1 MTASARWSGDGFR
14 FDLSDGRGHAAQS
27 DEAAPL
33 GADQGMSPPDLLLA
47 ALCACT
53 GISAVSL
60 LQKMKQPLRSLTVK
74 ADGDR
79 QPDWPKAF
87 TEIRL
92 VYEISGNGTFDET
105 LVRKATALATKR
117 YCAVGGTIELGQ
129 GGCRILFNHQ
139 IVIEQGPPRSD
150 PAT

>member
-1 MTASARWSGDGFR
+1 MSASARWSGDGLR
-14 FDLSDGRGHAAQS
+14 FDLSDESGHVATA
-27 DEAAPL
+27 DEGPPL
-33 GADQGMSPPDLLLA
+33 GAGQGMSPTNLLLV

-60 LQKMKQPLRSLTVK
+60 LQKMKQPLSGLTVR
-74 ADGDR
+74 AEGDR

-92 VYEISGNGTFDET
+92 LYEITGAGPFDDA
-105 LVRKATALATKR
+105 LVRKATRLATKR

-129 GGCRILFNHQ
+129 GGCRILFDHRF
-139 IVIEQGPPRSD
+139 VEGTDASRR
-150 PAT
+150 

>member
-1 MTASARWSGDGFR
+1 MTASARWSGNGFR
-14 FDLSDGRGHAAQS
+14 FDLSDGRGHSAQA
-27 DEAAPL
+27 DEAVPL
-33 GADQGMSPPDLLLA
+33 GADQAMSPPDLLLT

-53 GISAVSL
+53 GITAVSL

-74 ADGDR
+74 AEGDR

-92 VYEISGNGTFDET
+92 VYEISGQGAFDET
-105 LVRKATALATKR
+105 LVRKATKLATKR

-129 GGCRILFNHQ
+129 GGCRILFDHQ
-139 IVIEQGPPRSD
+139 IVIEPD
-150 PAT
+150 

>member
-1 MTASARWSGDGFR
+1 MTTSARWSGNGLHFE
-14 FDLSDGRGHAAQS
+14 LADGREHHASA
-27 DEAAPL
+27 DEGPPL
-33 GADQGMSPPDLLLA
+33 GGGAGMSPPDLLLA

-60 LQKMKQPLRSLTVK
+60 LQKMKQPLGSLTVK
-74 ADGDR
+74 AEADR

-92 VYEISGNGTFDET
+92 MYEISGKGAFDEA
-105 LVRKATALATKR
+105 LVRKAIALATKR

-129 GGCRILFNHQ
+129 GGCRILFDYR
-139 IVIEQGPPRSD
+139 IG
-150 PAT
+150 

>member
-14 FDLSDGRGHAAQS
+14 FELSDRHDHAGVA
-27 DEAAPL
+27 DESPPL
-33 GADQGMSPPDLLLA
+33 GKGEGMSPPDLLLA

-53 GISAVSL
+53 GMTAVSL
-60 LQKMKQPLRSLTVK
+60 LHKMKQPLTTLTVR

-87 TEIRL
+87 TVIRL
-92 VYEISGNGTFDET
+92 VYEISGDGPFDEA
-105 LVRKATALATKR
+105 LVRKATRLATKR

-129 GGCRILFNHQ
+129 GGCQILYEHRI
-139 IVIEQGPPRSD
+139 VPGS
-150 PAT
+150 

>member
-1 MTASARWSGDGFR
+1 MAASARWSGEGYRFEVSDDG
-14 FDLSDGRGHAAQS
+14 HHTAVV
-27 DEAAPL
+27 DEGPPI
-33 GADQGMSPPDLLLA
+33 GQGEGIEPPDLLLA

-53 GISAVSL
+53 GITAVSL
-60 LQKMKQPLRSLTVK
+60 LQKMRQPVRGLTVR

-92 VYEISGNGTFDET
+92 LYEISGEGPFDEG
-105 LVRKATALATKR
+105 LVRKATELATTR

-129 GGCRILFNHQ
+129 GGCRILHDHR
-139 IVIEQGPPRSD
+139 IISSERPRR
-150 PAT
+150 TGL